1 MKIKAKQ
8 NARKWV
14 KERIKLHDNGS
25 WKVIDGPVSAHC
37 WQGDIC
43 VRLKSGKDD
52 WTGWFP
58 ISDIVMEKNNVE

>member
-25 WKVIDGPVSAHC
+25 WSVIAGPESAHC
-37 WQGDIC
+37 WQGDMSI
-43 VRLKSGKDD
+43 RLQSSKDS

-58 ISDIVMEKNNVE
+58 VDDIIMEETS